1 MKIIIGEN
9 AGFCYGVKRAVE
21 GTLNI
26 LSNGKKT
33 FCFGELVHNKI
44 VINDLEEKGAIFV
57 DNLNEVTENVVI
69 RAHGVSKDIYD
80 YMKKKKINFF
90 DYTCPNVLNIHSIA
104 EEYAKKGYFI
114 FLLGDSKHPENI
126 GTISFCGN
134 KSFIIENETCV
145 NKAIENFNITKINK
159 LLIIAQTTFSVKAF
173 NNIVNEIKSMI
184 DGKIEL
190 VIKNTICNATEIRQE
205 ETEELSKEVDFMII
219 IGGKNSSNTKKLY
232 DIASLNCKHTI
243 CIENKDELDLKKIK
257 GFNKI
262 GIMAGA
268 STPRS
273 SIDEVKEEIEKIN
286 VKV

>member
-80 YMKKKKINFF
+80 YMKKNEINFF

-134 KSFIIENETCV
+134 NSFIIENETCV

-173 NNIVNEIKSMI
+173 NNIVNEIKSTI
-184 DGKIEL
+184 DGKVEL

-205 ETEELSKEVDFMII
+205 ETEKLSKEVDFMII

-232 DIASLNCKHTI
+232 DIASFNCKHAI
-243 CIENKDELDLKKIK
+243 CIENKDELDLEKIK

-268 STPRS
+268 STPRN